1 MSATLQATLLRPEP
15 GPDTL
20 KTTRW
25 GGHRLAALRGGEAR
39 AGQRIGESWELS
51 TLPGRVSRARGRSL
65 DEHLRAPLPFLAKL
79 IDTALPLSVQVHPDD
94 REGASGKEE
103 AWMILDAE
111 PDAQLWAGLADGVTR
126 EELLDAA
133 ARARANRA
141 SEPALFD
148 LLQTHAALPGM
159 IIVVPAG
166 TVHAI
171 GGGVLLAEIQQPSDC
186 TYRIY
191 DYRSGRQ
198 LHVED
203 ASRTIRA
210 DARPVL
216 WRPGDP
222 PGRLRAK
229 HLDLQVLLAGEHRLE
244 DDVTPRL
251 VAALR
256 GNARIAGETLLAG
269 ELGLLLP
276 SAGGLGIHLSVEP
289 TEVAV
294 DPGGIALVGRCS

>member
-1 MSATLQATLLRPEP
+1 MIATSQATLLRPEP

-25 GGHRLAALRGGEAR
+25 GGHRLAALRGGAAR

-51 TLPGRVSRARGRSL
+51 TLPGRVSRALGRPL

-94 REGASGKEE
+94 REGAPGKEE

-111 PDAQLWAGLADGVTR
+111 PDAQLWAGLAEGASL
-126 EELLDAA
+126 EQLLDAA
-133 ARARANRA
+133 ARARADREH
-141 SEPALFD
+141 EPALFD
-148 LLQTHAALPGM
+148 LLQAHAALPGT
-159 IIVVPAG
+159 ILVVPAG

-186 TYRIY
+186 TYRLY
-191 DYRSGRQ
+191 DYGSGRQ

-203 ASRTIRA
+203 ASKTIRA

-222 PGRLRAK
+222 PRRLRAK
-229 HLDLQVLLAGEHRLE
+229 HLDLQVLLAGDHRLGN
-244 DDVTPRL
+244 DAAPRL
-251 VAALR
+251 VAAIR
-256 GNARIAGETLLAG
+256 GNARIAGETLAAG

-276 SAGGLGIHLSVEP
+276 VGAGDDP
-289 TEVAV
+289 TIDLAV
-294 DPGGIALVGRCS
+294 DPEGIVLLGRCS